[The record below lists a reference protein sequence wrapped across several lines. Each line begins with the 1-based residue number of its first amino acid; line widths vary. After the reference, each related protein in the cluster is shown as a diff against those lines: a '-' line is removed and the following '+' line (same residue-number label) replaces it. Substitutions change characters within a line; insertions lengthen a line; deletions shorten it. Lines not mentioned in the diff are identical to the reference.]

1 MDDHGV
7 YQLHAAQSGT
17 HWRASRESDPWFLR
31 AMFANNFKTPMG
43 TWCVYGLFSAG
54 IFAYA
59 SQHPILVE
67 GTPYFDVLKYAA
79 FSGRG
84 ISVVAELWMC

>member
-1 MDDHGV
+1 
-7 YQLHAAQSGT
+7 
-17 HWRASRESDPWFLR
+17 
-31 AMFANNFKTPMG
+31 MFANNFKTPMG

-67 GTPYFDVLKYAA
+67 SIPYFEVLKYAA

-84 ISVVAELWMC
+84 IASFAELWMCQGYLSLVIERDTEAGTKRSK